1 MLAPAPVLMLA
12 VRSLHSYAFGPC
24 ARIANANLS
33 LGKGHDALESFC

>member
-12 VRSLHSYAFGPC
+12 VRSLHSYAFGSC
-24 ARIANANLS
+24 ARIANANLC